1 MSNALRFSLPLLITL
16 IISGCGFQLKGS
28 QDYGKST
35 LNGAQISVVSA
46 EPRSELTSA
55 VLQQLALAGAEVV
68 APAVGV
74 LNIKLGAEKFTQR
87 NLSLTAQAR
96 AAEIELTLSTQ
107 FSANQDK
114 QVMVAKTQVQAVRQM
129 LNDPQNIVGK
139 TEEMRLFREEM
150 RRDLA
155 TQILRRLSNSLNK

>member
-1 MSNALRFSLPLLITL
+1 MSNALRFSLSLLITL
-16 IISGCGFQLKGS
+16 VISGCGFQLKGS
-28 QDYGKST
+28 QDYGKNT

-68 APAVGV
+68 APAAGV
-74 LNIKLGAEKFTQR
+74 LTIKLGAEKFTQR

-96 AAEIELTLSTQ
+96 AAEIELILSTQ
-107 FSANQDK
+107 FSAHQDK
-114 QVMVAKTQVQAVRQM
+114 QVLVTKTQAQAVRQM